1 MKWKSFSSTGC
12 TKKLGIINYQNQK
25 DANVKSFELLE
36 TWN

>member
-1 MKWKSFSSTGC
+1 MKWKSFSSTGWA
-12 TKKLGIINYQNQK
+12 KKLGIINYQK